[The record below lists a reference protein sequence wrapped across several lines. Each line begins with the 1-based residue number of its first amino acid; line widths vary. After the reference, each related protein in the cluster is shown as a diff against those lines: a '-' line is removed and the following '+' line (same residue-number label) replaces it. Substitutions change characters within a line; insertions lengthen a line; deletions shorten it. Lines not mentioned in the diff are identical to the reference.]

1 VTRKVFVLF
10 DFTLTESFISGEI
23 RLLPLLTTV
32 MVAVSVG
39 IRPADGASTSSWRRA
54 GSAITAAAA
63 KTSAGSSMSREG
75 RA

>member
-1 VTRKVFVLF
+1 MTRKVFVPF
-10 DFTLTESFISGEI
+10 DFTLVESFFSGEI
-23 RLLPLLTTV
+23 RLIPLSTTV
-32 MVAVSVG
+32 MVAVGAG